1 MRLPRAPACSQGTP
15 AASAQG
21 RCGVSRRGYCPRVRP
36 GWKRAAWLAIAV
48 VVGSVLVVLAAKVAA
63 RLYYDPALWALAGWV
78 VAPDLGIFLEAGD
91 AILDGRSPYQEVE
104 GIGHYLGYVYPPLL
118 AFAVIP
124 LSVLPSAVAASIWAL
139 ATFGFVAWSLWLLG
153 VRDWRCYPV
162 ALLWPFTREAV
173 EYGAIGPLLL
183 LLVALLW
190 RYRDRP
196 WGAAGATA
204 GSIAAKLFLW
214 PLGLWLAFTGRV
226 RAAALSIALTLVLVF
241 VPWALI
247 GFTGL
252 SQYAE
257 LLDEVA
263 DQQDYRSYSVI
274 ALVRSIGGSP
284 AVAQALSLV
293 IGFAL
298 LVLAL
303 REARRAVAS
312 SRERDRRSL
321 TLVLAA
327 ALVLTP
333 VVWPHYLV
341 LLLAPIA
348 LARPRLSGLWLF
360 VLAATVLYAFDWY
373 RASPEGEAL
382 PVVTIT
388 AIVAA
393 VFLVAFRARE
403 PAEGSTS

>member
-1 MRLPRAPACSQGTP
+1 MSPEYSHAAPSEP
-15 AASAQG
+15 
-21 RCGVSRRGYCPRVRP
+21 CGVPRRDYSPRVRP
-36 GWKRAAWLAIAV
+36 GWKRAAWLGLAAI
-48 VVGSVLVVLAAKVAA
+48 VGCVLVVLAAKVAA

-91 AILDGRSPYQEVE
+91 AILDGRSPYQAVE

-124 LSVLPSAVAASIWAL
+124 LSVLPPAAAASIWAL

-183 LLVALLW
+183 LFVALLW
-190 RYRDRP
+190 CYRDHS

-214 PLGLWLAFTGRV
+214 PLALWLAFTGRV
-226 RAAALSIALTLVLVF
+226 RAAALSVALTLVLVF
-241 VPWALI
+241 VPWAFI

-252 SQYAE
+252 SQYPE

-274 ALVRSIGGSP
+274 ALVRSLGGSP
-284 AVAQALSLV
+284 ALAQALSIAL
-293 IGFAL
+293 GLAL
-298 LVLAL
+298 LVLAF
-303 REARRAVAS
+303 REARRADAP
-312 SRERDRRSL
+312 SRTRDRRSL
-321 TLVLAA
+321 TLTLAA

-373 RASPEGEAL
+373 RPSPEGEWL
-382 PVVTIT
+382 PVITIT
-388 AIVAA
+388 AIVAT
-393 VFLVAFRARE
+393 VFLVSVRARE
-403 PAEGSTS
+403 PTGPAA